1 MSTYKY
7 YINGQWKYSDSK
19 ETISIISPYTNEE
32 VGKVQAITQEEA
44 DLAIKSAKEA
54 QKEWANLTVRKRGE
68 YLYKWMDE
76 LNKNKE
82 DIATTIMKEVGKG
95 YNDALKE
102 VSRTIDFIRYTIE
115 EAVHMYNESM
125 SGENFEGGNNSKIA
139 IISKRPLGVILAIS
153 PFNYPV
159 NLSVAK
165 IAPALV
171 SGNTVIFKPA
181 TQGAISAVKIIEAL
195 DKTGIP
201 KGILNLVTGKG
212 SVIGDFLTE
221 HEGINMI
228 SFTGGS
234 ETGKHIAEKSKMI
247 PLVMELGGKDPAVV
261 CDDADLN
268 FVAKQIISGAYSYSG
283 QRCTAIK
290 RVLANKKIANELVN
304 ILKNEV
310 DKLTVGSPE
319 ENSIIVPLIDK
330 KSADYVQGL
339 IDDALAKGAT
349 LVCGNK
355 REGNL
360 IYPTLLDN
368 VTLDMRIAWEEPFG
382 PVLPVIRVNS
392 DEEAIKIANES
403 EFGLQASIFTQNIDR
418 AFNIAPKLEVG
429 TVQVNGR
436 TERGPDHLPFL
447 GVKSS
452 GMGVQGVRK
461 SIESMTIEKVTVIN
475 INR

>member
-1 MSTYKY
+1 M
-7 YINGQWKYSDSK
+7 WKYSDSK

-68 YLYKWMDE
+68 YLYKWMEE

-125 SGENFEGGNNSKIA
+125 LGENFDIMAILELLPPSKFSKIA

-310 DKLTVGSPE
+310 DTV
-319 ENSIIVPLIDK
+319 
-330 KSADYVQGL
+330 
-339 IDDALAKGAT
+339 
-349 LVCGNK
+349 K
-355 REGNL
+355 R
-360 IYPTLLDN
+360 
-368 VTLDMRIAWEEPFG
+368 
-382 PVLPVIRVNS
+382 
-392 DEEAIKIANES
+392 
-403 EFGLQASIFTQNIDR
+403 Q
-418 AFNIAPKLEVG
+418 
-429 TVQVNGR
+429 
-436 TERGPDHLPFL
+436 
-447 GVKSS
+447 
-452 GMGVQGVRK
+452 
-461 SIESMTIEKVTVIN
+461 
-475 INR
+475 

>member
-7 YINGQWKYSDSK
+7 YINGQWKDSDSK

-54 QKEWANLTVRKRGE
+54 QKEWATLTVRKRGE

-171 SGNTVIFKPA
+171 SGNAVIFKPA

-349 LVCGNK
+349 LICGNK

-429 TVQVNGR
+429 TVQVKGR

-452 GMGVQGVRK
+452 GMGVQGIRK

>member
-1 MSTYKY
+1 M
-7 YINGQWKYSDSK
+7 
-19 ETISIISPYTNEE
+19 
-32 VGKVQAITQEEA
+32 
-44 DLAIKSAKEA
+44 
-54 QKEWANLTVRKRGE
+54 
-68 YLYKWMDE
+68 
-76 LNKNKE
+76 
-82 DIATTIMKEVGKG
+82 
-95 YNDALKE
+95 
-102 VSRTIDFIRYTIE
+102 
-115 EAVHMYNESM
+115 
-125 SGENFEGGNNSKIA
+125 
-139 IISKRPLGVILAIS
+139 
-153 PFNYPV
+153 
-159 NLSVAK
+159 SVAK

-290 RVLANKKIANELVN
+290 RVLANKKIAKELVN

-452 GMGVQGVRK
+452 GMGVQGIRK

>member
-1 MSTYKY
+1 
-7 YINGQWKYSDSK
+7 
-19 ETISIISPYTNEE
+19 
-32 VGKVQAITQEEA
+32 
-44 DLAIKSAKEA
+44 
-54 QKEWANLTVRKRGE
+54 
-68 YLYKWMDE
+68 
-76 LNKNKE
+76 
-82 DIATTIMKEVGKG
+82 
-95 YNDALKE
+95 
-102 VSRTIDFIRYTIE
+102 
-115 EAVHMYNESM
+115 
-125 SGENFEGGNNSKIA
+125 
-139 IISKRPLGVILAIS
+139 
-153 PFNYPV
+153 
-159 NLSVAK
+159 
-165 IAPALV
+165 
-171 SGNTVIFKPA
+171 
-181 TQGAISAVKIIEAL
+181 
-195 DKTGIP
+195 
-201 KGILNLVTGKG
+201 
-212 SVIGDFLTE
+212 
-221 HEGINMI
+221 MI

-349 LVCGNK
+349 LICGNK

-452 GMGVQGVRK
+452 GMGVQGIRK

>member
-1 MSTYKY
+1 M
-7 YINGQWKYSDSK
+7 
-19 ETISIISPYTNEE
+19 
-32 VGKVQAITQEEA
+32 
-44 DLAIKSAKEA
+44 
-54 QKEWANLTVRKRGE
+54 
-68 YLYKWMDE
+68 
-76 LNKNKE
+76 
-82 DIATTIMKEVGKG
+82 
-95 YNDALKE
+95 
-102 VSRTIDFIRYTIE
+102 
-115 EAVHMYNESM
+115 
-125 SGENFEGGNNSKIA
+125 
-139 IISKRPLGVILAIS
+139 
-153 PFNYPV
+153 
-159 NLSVAK
+159 SVAK

-290 RVLANKKIANELVN
+290 RVLANKEIANELVN

-452 GMGVQGVRK
+452 GMGVQGIRK

>member
-1 MSTYKY
+1 M
-7 YINGQWKYSDSK
+7 
-19 ETISIISPYTNEE
+19 
-32 VGKVQAITQEEA
+32 
-44 DLAIKSAKEA
+44 
-54 QKEWANLTVRKRGE
+54 
-68 YLYKWMDE
+68 
-76 LNKNKE
+76 
-82 DIATTIMKEVGKG
+82 
-95 YNDALKE
+95 
-102 VSRTIDFIRYTIE
+102 
-115 EAVHMYNESM
+115 
-125 SGENFEGGNNSKIA
+125 
-139 IISKRPLGVILAIS
+139 
-153 PFNYPV
+153 
-159 NLSVAK
+159 SVAK

-339 IDDALAKGAT
+339 IDDALEKGAT

-452 GMGVQGVRK
+452 GMGVQGIRK

>member
-1 MSTYKY
+1 M
-7 YINGQWKYSDSK
+7 
-19 ETISIISPYTNEE
+19 
-32 VGKVQAITQEEA
+32 
-44 DLAIKSAKEA
+44 
-54 QKEWANLTVRKRGE
+54 
-68 YLYKWMDE
+68 
-76 LNKNKE
+76 
-82 DIATTIMKEVGKG
+82 
-95 YNDALKE
+95 
-102 VSRTIDFIRYTIE
+102 
-115 EAVHMYNESM
+115 
-125 SGENFEGGNNSKIA
+125 
-139 IISKRPLGVILAIS
+139 
-153 PFNYPV
+153 
-159 NLSVAK
+159 SVAK

-171 SGNTVIFKPA
+171 SGNAVIFKPA

-452 GMGVQGVRK
+452 GMGVQGIRK

>member
-7 YINGQWKYSDSK
+7 YINGQWKDSDSK

-82 DIATTIMKEVGKG
+82 NIARTIMKEVGKG

-102 VSRTIDFIRYTIE
+102 VSRTVDFIRYTIE

-171 SGNTVIFKPA
+171 SGNAVIFKPA

-268 FVAKQIISGAYSYSG
+268 FVAKQIISGAYS
-283 QRCTAIK
+283 
-290 RVLANKKIANELVN
+290 
-304 ILKNEV
+304 
-310 DKLTVGSPE
+310 D
-319 ENSIIVPLIDK
+319 
-330 KSADYVQGL
+330 
-339 IDDALAKGAT
+339 
-349 LVCGNK
+349 
-355 REGNL
+355 
-360 IYPTLLDN
+360 
-368 VTLDMRIAWEEPFG
+368 
-382 PVLPVIRVNS
+382 
-392 DEEAIKIANES
+392 
-403 EFGLQASIFTQNIDR
+403 
-418 AFNIAPKLEVG
+418 
-429 TVQVNGR
+429 
-436 TERGPDHLPFL
+436 
-447 GVKSS
+447 
-452 GMGVQGVRK
+452 RK
-461 SIESMTIEKVTVIN
+461 SVV
-475 INR
+475 

>member
-1 MSTYKY
+1 M
-7 YINGQWKYSDSK
+7 
-19 ETISIISPYTNEE
+19 
-32 VGKVQAITQEEA
+32 
-44 DLAIKSAKEA
+44 
-54 QKEWANLTVRKRGE
+54 
-68 YLYKWMDE
+68 
-76 LNKNKE
+76 
-82 DIATTIMKEVGKG
+82 
-95 YNDALKE
+95 
-102 VSRTIDFIRYTIE
+102 
-115 EAVHMYNESM
+115 
-125 SGENFEGGNNSKIA
+125 
-139 IISKRPLGVILAIS
+139 
-153 PFNYPV
+153 
-159 NLSVAK
+159 
-165 IAPALV
+165 
-171 SGNTVIFKPA
+171 
-181 TQGAISAVKIIEAL
+181 
-195 DKTGIP
+195 
-201 KGILNLVTGKG
+201 
-212 SVIGDFLTE
+212 
-221 HEGINMI
+221 
-228 SFTGGS
+228 
-234 ETGKHIAEKSKMI
+234 
-247 PLVMELGGKDPAVV
+247 
-261 CDDADLN
+261 
-268 FVAKQIISGAYSYSG
+268 
-283 QRCTAIK
+283 
-290 RVLANKKIANELVN
+290 LANKKIANELVN

-349 LVCGNK
+349 LICGNK

-452 GMGVQGVRK
+452 GMGVQGIRK

>member
-68 YLYKWMDE
+68 YLYKWMEE
-76 LNKNKE
+76 LNKNKK

-368 VTLDMRIAWEEPFG
+368 L
-382 PVLPVIRVNS
+382 
-392 DEEAIKIANES
+392 
-403 EFGLQASIFTQNIDR
+403 
-418 AFNIAPKLEVG
+418 
-429 TVQVNGR
+429 VQYY
-436 TERGPDHLPFL
+436 L
-447 GVKSS
+447 
-452 GMGVQGVRK
+452 
-461 SIESMTIEKVTVIN
+461 
-475 INR
+475 